1 MGEGEVESTA
11 DAWNLE
17 ASLTPETRGTREW
30 DELRDSAACAYRA
43 SAVAAT
49 TPTTV
54 ASVPARVPESDSS
67 AATDGAGVVGWG
79 VGLGDIVGWGDVV
92 GWGVVG

>member
-11 DAWNLE
+11 DAWNL
-17 ASLTPETRGTREW
+17 LQRPEERGKFREW

-49 TPTTV
+49 TRTV
-54 ASVPARVPESDSS
+54 ASVPARVAESDSS
-67 AATDGAGVVGWG
+67 AGVVGWG
-79 VGLGDIVGWGDVV
+79 VGWGDIVGWGDVV
-92 GWGVVG
+92 GWAVGAGGEKT

>member
-1 MGEGEVESTA
+1 MELGSA
-11 DAWNLE
+11 
-17 ASLTPETRGTREW
+17 LTPETRGTREW

-54 ASVPARVPESDSS
+54 ASVPARVAESDSS